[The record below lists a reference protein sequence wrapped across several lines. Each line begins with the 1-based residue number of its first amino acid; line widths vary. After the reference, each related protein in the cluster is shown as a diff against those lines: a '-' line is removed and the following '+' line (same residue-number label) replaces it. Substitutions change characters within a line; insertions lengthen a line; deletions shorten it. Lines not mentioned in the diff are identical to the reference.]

1 MPNRL
6 AAETSPYLRQHAD
19 NPVDW
24 YPWGEEA
31 LERARREDR
40 PILLS
45 IGYSACHWCHVM
57 AHESFEDRETAAV
70 MNRLFVNIKVDREER
85 PDLDH
90 IYQTAHQMLAQRAGG
105 WPLTMF
111 LTPAGVPFYG
121 GTYFPKVARYGLPDF
136 VDLLERVSEAWHAQ
150 REAIEAQNESMLAAL
165 AQTLPEPASAR
176 GDFDAKP
183 VDEALKLLE
192 KQFDSQWGGFGGAPK
207 FPHVPDLALLL
218 ASPESRHRDMV
229 ALTLRRMAEGGI
241 FDQLGGGF
249 FRYSVDA
256 QWNIP
261 HFEKMLCDNGLLLG
275 LYADAWAVFREPLF
289 KEVAEATGEWVLR
302 EMRAPGGGLYSAL
315 DADSEG
321 EEGRFYVW
329 DKAELQALLD
339 DREFAVFSAT
349 YGLAG
354 PPNFEGESWH
364 LRVTARLPEADILG
378 RARAKA
384 FAARERR
391 VRPGCDDKVLASW
404 NGLMAAGL
412 LRAGRRLG
420 REDWVVAGQDTL
432 DFVRRTLWRD
442 GRLQATA
449 KDGRAHLNAY
459 LDDHAFLLAACL
471 ESLQAR
477 FRRADFDFAVT
488 LGNALLERFED
499 KAAGAFYFT
508 SHDHE
513 QLVHRSKIGHDAA
526 TPAGNGVAAL
536 ALQRL
541 SALTGEMRYGQ
552 AAERTLAVYYPQ
564 LQAAPA
570 GSASLLAALQ
580 EWVGQPLVIVV
591 RGGQEQ
597 LEPWRRRLSGVF
609 IPNATVLTL
618 PGAMSDLPPTLDK
631 PRAERVNAWVCE
643 GVNCLPPI
651 DDLDELLERFS
662 R

>member
-24 YPWGEEA
+24 YPWSEEA

-40 PILLS
+40 LILLS

-57 AHESFEDRETAAV
+57 AHESFGDGETAAV

-111 LTPAGVPFYG
+111 LTPDGVPFYG
-121 GTYFPKVARYGLPDF
+121 GTYFPKAARYGLPGF
-136 VDLLERVSEAWHAQ
+136 IDLLERVSEAWHAQ
-150 REAIEAQNESMLAAL
+150 RQDIEAQNESLLAAL
-165 AQTLPEPASAR
+165 AQSLPEPAATH

-183 VDEALKLLE
+183 LEDALKLLE
-192 KQFDSQWGGFGGAPK
+192 KQFDPQWGGFGGAPK

-218 ASPESRHRDMV
+218 ASPEPRHRDM
-229 ALTLRRMAEGGI
+229 AATTLRRMAEGGI

-261 HFEKMLCDNGLLLG
+261 HFEKMLCDNGLPLG
-275 LYADAWAVFREPLF
+275 LYADAWAVCRDPLF
-289 KEVAEATGEWVLR
+289 KEVAEATAEWALR
-302 EMRAPGGGLYSAL
+302 EMRSPGGGFYSAL

-321 EEGRFYVW
+321 EEGKYYVW
-329 DKAELQALLD
+329 DKTELQALLD
-339 DREFAVFSAT
+339 DGEFAVFSAT

-354 PPNFEGESWH
+354 PPNFEGKSWH
-364 LRVTARLPEADILG
+364 LRVTARLPETDVLG

-384 FAARERR
+384 LVAREGR

-412 LRAGRRLG
+412 LRAGRRLD
-420 REDWVVAGQDTL
+420 REDWIGAGQETL
-432 DFVRRTLWRD
+432 DFIRRTLWRD
-442 GRLQATA
+442 GRLLATS

-477 FRRADFDFAVT
+477 FRPADFEFAVS

-499 KAAGAFYFT
+499 KAAGAFCFT

-513 QLVHRSKIGHDAA
+513 RLLYRSKIGHDAA
-526 TPAGNGVAAL
+526 TPAGNGIAAL

-541 SALTGEMRYGQ
+541 SALTGDMRYGQ

-564 LQAAPA
+564 LLASPA

-580 EWVGQPLVIVV
+580 EWLNQTTVIVL
-591 RGGQEQ
+591 RGRGEE
-597 LEPWRRRLSGVF
+597 LKPWRCRLSGVF
-609 IPNATVLTL
+609 IANAIVLAL
-618 PGAMSDLPPTLDK
+618 PDDLSNLPPTLDK
-631 PRAERVNAWVCE
+631 PRGNRVNAWVCE
-643 GVNCLPPI
+643 GVNCLPPT
-651 DDLDELLERFS
+651 DRLDELLERFS